1 MTMKNNL
8 DDEIGVLF
16 DEYNRSFEK
25 LKVLQRDLMPR
36 SLHLFNI
43 RIRLALDV
51 IIDFKGEISL
61 TKSKEVRDTYILI
74 IRLMES
80 WNAYEALFH
89 YAKDINKCSNPNGG
103 IYRAY
108 SQMFLMEIGTLSIF
122 RNNLEELRLKYLTEK
137 NFKKDFVQLIN
148 RIQEDDRIKSRLSS
162 DCKVIMN
169 FFEGGKDISGI
180 EIIAL
185 IYAERNMYYHN
196 GETAKMGMNYRNR
209 QFLIRSLT
217 NSFHK
222 HMLILAKS
230 IIDIEYNK
238 NV

>member
-1 MTMKNNL
+1 MKNNL
-8 DDEIGVLF
+8 DDEIGILF

-122 RNNLEELRLKYLTEK
+122 RNNLEELRLKYSTEK

-148 RIQEDDRIKSRLSS
+148 RIQEDDRIKPRLSS

-196 GETAKMGMNYRNR
+196 GETAKMGMNYGNR

-217 NSFHK
+217 TSFYK

-230 IIDIEYNK
+230 IIDIEYNE

>member
-8 DDEIGVLF
+8 DDEIGILF

-122 RNNLEELRLKYLTEK
+122 RNNLEELRLKYSTEK

-148 RIQEDDRIKSRLSS
+148 RIQEDDRIKPRLSS

-196 GETAKMGMNYRNR
+196 GETAKMGMNYGNR

-217 NSFHK
+217 TSFYK

-230 IIDIEYNK
+230 IIDIEYNE

>member
-1 MTMKNNL
+1 
-8 DDEIGVLF
+8 
-16 DEYNRSFEK
+16 
-25 LKVLQRDLMPR
+25 
-36 SLHLFNI
+36 
-43 RIRLALDV
+43 
-51 IIDFKGEISL
+51 
-61 TKSKEVRDTYILI
+61 
-74 IRLMES
+74 MES

-103 IYRAY
+103 IYKAY

-122 RNNLEELRLKYLTEK
+122 RNNLEELRLKYSTENSFK
-137 NFKKDFVQLIN
+137 NNFVQLIN
-148 RIQEDDRIKSRLSS
+148 RIQEDDRIKPRLSS
-162 DCKVIMN
+162 DCKVIMD
-169 FFEGGKDISGI
+169 FFEGGKEISGI

-196 GETAKMGMNYRNR
+196 GETAKMGMNYGNR

-217 NSFHK
+217 TSFYK

-230 IIDIEYNK
+230 IIDIEYNE

>member
-8 DDEIGVLF
+8 DDEIGILF
-16 DEYNRSFEK
+16 EEYNRSFEK

-103 IYRAY
+103 IYKAY

-122 RNNLEELRLKYLTEK
+122 RNNLEELRLKYSTENSFK
-137 NFKKDFVQLIN
+137 NNFVQLIN
-148 RIQEDDRIKSRLSS
+148 RIQEDDRIKPRLSS
-162 DCKVIMN
+162 DCKVIMD
-169 FFEGGKDISGI
+169 FFEGGKEISGI

-196 GETAKMGMNYRNR
+196 GETAKMGMNYGNR

-217 NSFHK
+217 TSFYK

-230 IIDIEYNK
+230 IIDIEYNE

>member
-8 DDEIGVLF
+8 DDEIGILF
-16 DEYNRSFEK
+16 EEYNRSFEK

-61 TKSKEVRDTYILI
+61 TKSKVVRDTYILI
-74 IRLMES
+74 MRLMES

-103 IYRAY
+103 IYKAY

-122 RNNLEELRLKYLTEK
+122 RNNLEELRLKYSTENSFK
-137 NFKKDFVQLIN
+137 NNFVQLIN
-148 RIQEDDRIKSRLSS
+148 RIQEDDRIKPRLSS
-162 DCKVIMN
+162 DCKVIMD
-169 FFEGGKDISGI
+169 FFEGGKEISGI

-196 GETAKMGMNYRNR
+196 GETAKMGMNYGNR

-217 NSFHK
+217 TSFYK

-230 IIDIEYNK
+230 IIDIEYNE

>member
-1 MTMKNNL
+1 MKNNL
-8 DDEIGVLF
+8 DDEIGILF
-16 DEYNRSFEK
+16 EEYNRSFEK

-103 IYRAY
+103 IYKAY

-122 RNNLEELRLKYLTEK
+122 RNNLEELRLKYSTENSFK
-137 NFKKDFVQLIN
+137 NNFVQLIN
-148 RIQEDDRIKSRLSS
+148 RIQEDDRIKPRLSS
-162 DCKVIMN
+162 DCKVIMD
-169 FFEGGKDISGI
+169 FFEGGKEISGI

-196 GETAKMGMNYRNR
+196 GETAKMGMNYGNR

-217 NSFHK
+217 TSFYK

-230 IIDIEYNK
+230 IIDIEYNE